1 MSNLNNNGNSSQY
14 PLTDTNMFVNLLA
27 NSDKLVS
34 EGRRYEYN
42 NNDHSEKNPELDDDH
57 SKYVSE
63 RHNSEQ
69 HNTENDNYNYN
80 HNTDTKNTDIRYSE
94 SYNNAQKSDTCN
106 TKQITGNTNI
116 KNEDENLT
124 AEELMLR
131 KLDML
136 RKLSELAQAGVKLSQ
151 NYNMNSDYKMMKYE
165 YELHKG
171 IRAKQNGINWMSSSS
186 LNLIYGIEMLNEKY
200 NPFDIKLKGWSEQ
213 MNADVNNYYDV
224 FGELYEK
231 YNQPGKNMAPELKI
245 LLMVSGSA
253 LKFHLTNTMM
263 GSLPTLN
270 TQLDEDPLLAEQL
283 RQKAIAQK
291 MKEQAAKNN
300 EALKQNMTKEHQEA
314 AQKAHDLNLI
324 KQKELELQNLKRDNA
339 QKNAEL
345 QSYKEKL
352 LISQTQQN
360 TNINK
365 SQPINNAQP
374 INRVMQQQQQMQQN
388 LMQQQQQQ
396 MQQQQMQQQQMQQQ
410 QSPQNNMYQQQIKI
424 PPAVQRMMQMQQN
437 KQANYEDQMKQQFG
451 LNNNSVIDNKL
462 ETLQAQTKYMEEL
475 EKLKALKIQK
485 EKELEKE
492 LEKEKKNNFFDSDTS
507 HSSQPSI
514 HSDESNKT
522 SKSNKSSKSSKSSV
536 EYNINLKTILSDSKN
551 KMLDMSSSEKI
562 KDLGTVSQDEISRS
576 NISLGK
582 KKVKKDKSS
591 KASKESGEKK
601 DSSKVV
607 KQKKT
612 GISLF

>member
-14 PLTDTNMFVNLLA
+14 PMTDTNMFVNLLA
-27 NSDKLVS
+27 NSDKLQS
-34 EGRRYEYN
+34 ESKRYEYN

-63 RHNSEQ
+63 RNISE
-69 HNTENDNYNYN
+69 HNTENDNYN
-80 HNTDTKNTDIRYSE
+80 TKNNDIRYSE
-94 SYNNAQKSDTCN
+94 SYNNNNNNNNNNTSHNNTQTQKIEAT
-106 TKQITGNTNI
+106 NTNN
-116 KNEDENLT
+116 KTQNTNNQNEDENLT

-171 IRAKQNGINWMSSSS
+171 IRAKQNGINWMSSMS
-186 LNLIYGIEMLNEKY
+186 LNLIYGVEMLNDRY

-231 YNQPGKNMAPELKI
+231 YNQPGKNMAPELKL

-291 MKEQAAKNN
+291 IKEQSVKNN
-300 EALKQNMTKEHQEA
+300 EALKQNMNKEHQEA

-345 QSYKEKL
+345 QTYKEKL
-352 LISQTQQN
+352 LMSQTQQN

-365 SQPINNAQP
+365 SQQQNPINIPQN
-374 INRVMQQQQQMQQN
+374 NNNNMYQQQNPMNNTVQQN
-388 LMQQQQQQ
+388 
-396 MQQQQMQQQQMQQQ
+396 
-410 QSPQNNMYQQQIKI
+410 NNMYQQQIKV
-424 PPAVQRMMQMQQN
+424 PPAVQRMMQAQQN
-437 KQANYEDQMKQQFG
+437 KQDNYEDQMKQQFG
-451 LNNNSVIDNKL
+451 LNNNSVITNKL
-462 ETLQAQTKYMEEL
+462 ESLQAQTKYMEEL

-485 EKELEKE
+485 ELE
-492 LEKEKKNNFFDSDTS
+492 LEKEKQKQTKFSESETS
-507 HSSQPSI
+507 ESSKPSI
-514 HSDESNKT
+514 HSDDSNKT
-522 SKSNKSSKSSKSSV
+522 SKSSKSSKSSV

-591 KASKESGEKK
+591 KASKESADTK
-601 DSSKVV
+601 DTKDKQNTTKVV

>member
-1 MSNLNNNGNSSQY
+1 MSNLNNNANSSQY

-27 NSDKLVS
+27 NSEKLVS
-34 EGRRYEYN
+34 EGKRYEYN

-63 RHNSEQ
+63 RHNSEH
-69 HNTENDNYNYN
+69 HNTENDNYN
-80 HNTDTKNTDIRYSE
+80 KNNDIKYSE
-94 SYNNAQKSDTCN
+94 SYNNTSHNNTQKPDANN
-106 TKQITGNTNI
+106 TNQIKQI
-116 KNEDENLT
+116 NEDENLT
-124 AEELMLR
+124 AEEIMLR

-171 IRAKQNGINWMSSSS
+171 IRAKQNGINWMSSMS

-231 YNQPGKNMAPELKI
+231 YNQPGKNMAPELKL

-291 MKEQAAKNN
+291 IKEQSVKNN
-300 EALKQNMTKEHQEA
+300 EALKQNMTKEHLEA

-345 QSYKEKL
+345 ETYKQKL

-365 SQPINNAQP
+365 SQ
-374 INRVMQQQQQMQQN
+374 QQN
-388 LMQQQQQQ
+388 Q
-396 MQQQQMQQQQMQQQ
+396 MNIA
-410 QSPQNNMYQQQIKI
+410 QNNNNTYQQQIKV

-437 KQANYEDQMKQQFG
+437 KQVNFDDQMKQQFG

-462 ETLQAQTKYMEEL
+462 ENLQAQTKYMEEL
-475 EKLKALKIQK
+475 EKLKMLKIQK
-485 EKELEKE
+485 ELELELEKQK
-492 LEKEKKNNFFDSDTS
+492 LEKQKQIKTKLADSETS
-507 HSSQPSI
+507 ESSKPSI
-514 HSDESNKT
+514 YSDDSNKT
-522 SKSNKSSKSSKSSV
+522 SRTSKSSV

-551 KMLDMSSSEKI
+551 KMLDISSSEKI

-582 KKVKKDKSS
+582 KKVKKDKGS
-591 KASKESGEKK
+591 K
-601 DSSKVV
+601 DSAETKNKQNTPKVV